1 MFELEVDV
9 QPAAMIK
16 VVGVGGAGGNAVNR
30 MIASGLRGV
39 EFHIANTDIQ
49 ALTGS
54 MAERKLQIG
63 PNLTKG
69 LGSGG
74 DPMVG
79 RRAAEED
86 EQAIAD
92 LLDGADMVFIT
103 AGMGGGT
110 GTGAAPVVARVARQM
125 GALTVAVVS
134 RPFTFEGRRRGRQAE
149 DGLSELRA
157 EVDTLIVIP
166 NERLLHVVGKDTP
179 LTEAF
184 AVADEV
190 LLKATKGISDL
201 VTVPGLV
208 NLDFADVKSIMA
220 AQGNALMGTGRA
232 AGPDRAVQ
240 AAHQAVSSPLLEDV
254 SVAGA
259 QGVLL
264 NITGGRDLTLHEVN
278 EASNVVMEAAG
289 EDANVIFGAVI
300 DPTLDGEI
308 VITVIATGFGPTDH
322 RNRLDTAARLD
333 RVGVRPAPVPAPL
346 VNSIPGASSLRP
358 ATTAAQPAAAASTVA
373 TAASHGFGTPRPVE
387 RATPDESLAEVS
399 LEQLKRPSMWRPGE
413 KTLRKPTRIGD
424 RDDIDMPAFM
434 RKQRG

>member
-1 MFELEVDV
+1 MFELESEV

-16 VVGVGGAGGNAVNR
+16 VIGVGGAGGNAVNR

-39 EFHIANTDIQ
+39 EFLIANTDIQ

-54 MAERKLQIG
+54 MAGRKLQIG
-63 PNLTKG
+63 PQLTKG

-86 EQAIAD
+86 ETAIAD
-92 LLDGADMVFIT
+92 FLGGADMVFIT

-110 GTGAAPVVARVARQM
+110 GTGAAPVVARIARQL

-134 RPFTFEGRRRGRQAE
+134 RPFDFEGRRRGRQAI
-149 DGLSELRA
+149 DGLAELRA

-166 NERLLHVVGKDTP
+166 NQRLLHVVGKDTP
-179 LTEAF
+179 LTDAF

-232 AGPDRAVQ
+232 AGPDRASL

-254 SVAGA
+254 SVSGA
-259 QGVLL
+259 SGVLL

-278 EASNVVMEAAG
+278 EASTVVIEAAG
-289 EDANVIFGAVI
+289 EEANVIFGAVI
-300 DPTLDGEI
+300 DPALDGEI
-308 VITVIATGFGPTDH
+308 VITVIATGFGAQGAQGATGLLGNHPHERTPNFGRTPMPGVPGFNHGPAPMTPPTH
-322 RNRLDTAARLD
+322 APEPAFAALTLSGEEPQDEPKRANEWKPKFNTI
-333 RVGVRPAPVPAPL
+333 RRPASRFNDHENIDVPA
-346 VNSIPGASSLRP
+346 
-358 ATTAAQPAAAASTVA
+358 
-373 TAASHGFGTPRPVE
+373 F
-387 RATPDESLAEVS
+387 
-399 LEQLKRPSMWRPGE
+399 
-413 KTLRKPTRIGD
+413 LRK
-424 RDDIDMPAFM
+424 
-434 RKQRG
+434 QQ